1 MHQPQPKLAT
11 RRAAFLFV
19 FFTVLLDML
28 ALGMVIPVLPKLIE
42 SFVAG
47 DTATASLIFGVFSTA
62 WAVMQFFFA
71 PVQGALSDRFGRRPV
86 ILLSNF
92 GLGLDYILMAV
103 SPSLAW
109 LFVGRLISGISAASI
124 STAYAYITDVTVPE
138 KRSASFGMLGAAF
151 GAGFVVGP
159 AVGGLLGAVDPRL
172 PFWVAA
178 GLSLLNGLYGLF
190 VLPESLTRERR
201 SQSLGWRRANPLGS
215 LKLLRSHPE
224 LLGLGVA
231 NFFAYL
237 AHSALPNIFV
247 LYAGYRYG
255 WDESRVGFVLGAA
268 GVCAVVVQVFLI
280 KPIVAAVGD
289 RGALLLGLV
298 FGAIGFAIYGVAP
311 TGLIFCIGIPV
322 MSLWGLASPAA
333 QALMSQRVTATEQG
347 RLQGANSSIQGI
359 ANLVGPAVFTYSF
372 YYAIKTSQQLD
383 FSGAPFVLAAL
394 MLFAAAL
401 VSWRATRVW

>member
-1 MHQPQPKLAT
+1 MHQPQPKLAP

-47 DTATASLIFGVFSTA
+47 DTATAALIFGIFSTA

-159 AVGGLLGAVDPRL
+159 AIGGLLGAVDPRL

-201 SQSLGWRRANPLGS
+201 SQSLGWRRANPVGS
-215 LKLLRSHPE
+215 LNLLRSHPE
-224 LLGLGVA
+224 LLGLGAA

-280 KPIVAAVGD
+280 KPIVAAMGD

-298 FGAIGFAIYGVAP
+298 FGAMGFAIYGLAP
-311 TGLIFCIGIPV
+311 TGLIFCVGIPV

-333 QALMSQRVTATEQG
+333 QALMSQRVTPSEQG

-359 ANLVGPAVFTYSF
+359 ANLVGPGVFTYSF
-372 YYAIKTSQQLD
+372 YYAIKSSQQLD
-383 FSGAPFVLAAL
+383 LPGAPFVLAAA
-394 MLFAAAL
+394 MLFVGAL
-401 VSWRATRVW
+401 VSWRATRVR